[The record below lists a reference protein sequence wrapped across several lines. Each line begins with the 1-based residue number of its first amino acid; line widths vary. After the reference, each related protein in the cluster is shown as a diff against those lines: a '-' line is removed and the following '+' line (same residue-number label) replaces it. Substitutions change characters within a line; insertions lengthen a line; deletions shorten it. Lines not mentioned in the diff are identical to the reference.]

1 MTDTRIPEHMDAV
14 VYRGPGEVEVTQVAV
29 PPLGPREVLVRVA
42 YCGVCGTDLHMISGD
57 GGYAV
62 PGSVYGHEWSGE
74 VVAVGADTSRWSPGD
89 RVVGARRT
97 CGTCMYCAS
106 GRTSLCTN
114 LVVDMAP
121 TFGGFSE
128 YLKRDEGA
136 LLSVGTAMDLR
147 AAALTEPLAV
157 ALHAVNCSGV
167 GAGDR
172 VLITGGGPI
181 GLLTLAV
188 LLARGV
194 SDTVVSE
201 PFPVR
206 QAKIRELGG
215 IAVAPSELPEITGYV
230 DISPEP
236 FDAAIECSGT
246 AAATQQ
252 ALAQLRPAG
261 RLVIVG
267 SNFLPVTLDLPRL
280 LFYELEIV
288 GSREYDPDGFEQAL
302 ALLSQDS
309 FPWSTIIEERQSTF
323 DEFLPLVERMKHGDV
338 AGKPLVVNP
347 SQQKSS
353 AKA

>member
-42 YCGVCGTDLHMISGD
+42 YCGVCGTDLHMLSGD

-74 VVAVGADTSRWSPGD
+74 VVAVGADATRWSPGD

-97 CGTCMYCAS
+97 CGTCMFCAS
-106 GRTSLCTN
+106 GRPSLCSN
-114 LVVDMAP
+114 LVIDLAP
-121 TFGGFSE
+121 TSGGFSE
-128 YLKRDEGA
+128 YLKRDEDA
-136 LLSVGTAMDLR
+136 LLAVGAAMDLR

-167 GAGDR
+167 GAADR

-181 GLLTLAV
+181 GILTLAA

-194 SDTVVSE
+194 SRVVVSE
-201 PFPVR
+201 PFPSR
-206 QAKIRELGG
+206 QAKVRELGG
-215 IAVAPSELPEITGYV
+215 TAVAPSELPEIKGYV
-230 DISPEP
+230 DLSPEP
-236 FDAAIECSGT
+236 FDAAIECSGS

-252 ALAQLRPAG
+252 ALSQLRPGG

-302 ALLSQDS
+302 ALLGQGT
-309 FPWSTIIEERQSTF
+309 FPWSAIIEEHHSTF
-323 DEFLPLVERMKHGDV
+323 EDFMPLVDRMLHGEV
-338 AGKPLVVNP
+338 AGKPLVVSR
-347 SQQKSS
+347 SQWRSS
-353 AKA
+353 TDA